1 MGQLQFII
9 LYHNIKILQ
18 SFVRKLKDKNNIF
31 LYVLDRRGELIDY
44 MHLVE
49 LIYLFFIFMF
59 LKGTK

>member
-18 SFVRKLKDKNNIF
+18 IFVRKLKDKNNIF

>member
-44 MHLVE
+44 MYLVE